1 MTIEHV
7 GIWVRDLEQMRL
19 FYVEKLGAISGA
31 LYENAR
37 TGFRSYFLSFGE
49 GARVEIMSRPAAAGT
64 GEPPSLGYAHVA
76 FRLDTRQAVDE
87 LVSWLAGQGVVISSR
102 PRTTGDEY
110 YEAVLEDPEGNRIE
124 LMA

>member
-49 GARVEIMSRPAAAGT
+49 GARVEIMSRPAAAAT
-64 GEPPSLGYAHVA
+64 GEPPSFGYAHIA
-76 FRLDTRQAVDE
+76 IRLDTRQAVDE
-87 LVSWLAGQGVVISSR
+87 LVSQLESQGVVISNR
-102 PRTTGDEY
+102 PRVTGDGY

-124 LMA
+124 LVA